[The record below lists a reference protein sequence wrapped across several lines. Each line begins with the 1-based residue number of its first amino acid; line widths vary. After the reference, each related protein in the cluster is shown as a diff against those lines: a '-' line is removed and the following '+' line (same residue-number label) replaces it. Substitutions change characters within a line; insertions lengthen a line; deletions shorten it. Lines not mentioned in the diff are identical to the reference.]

1 MIPLLLIAA
10 TGGLGAFLI
19 WRAFTAQPTLA
30 DIQARLARPGRTA
43 SAPVGPSARDEIE
56 HRMVQWVVALL
67 CRTGLDPAR
76 QSQDLAVTRTTVEQH
91 VVTKLTWALGG
102 FLLVAFGAGLLAVAG
117 IGVLAGPIV
126 VVAVLFAAGGFLL
139 ADVGLTDRAKKDR
152 RAFRHALGGYLDLVD
167 VMTAAGAGPETV
179 LKRAAEAGDGWAF
192 ELIRASLD
200 AARRSR
206 RVSIWEA
213 LGELGGQLGVVELGQ
228 LAASATLVD
237 TEGARIRDSL
247 AAQADTM
254 RASQLSEVEAEA
266 ESATERMS
274 VPVVVL
280 LFAFIL
286 FIGYPAV
293 ANISGIGT

>member
-1 MIPLLLIAA
+1 
-10 TGGLGAFLI
+10 
-19 WRAFTAQPTLA
+19 
-30 DIQARLARPGRTA
+30 
-43 SAPVGPSARDEIE
+43 
-56 HRMVQWVVALL
+56 
-67 CRTGLDPAR
+67 
-76 QSQDLAVTRTTVEQH
+76 
-91 VVTKLTWALGG
+91 
-102 FLLVAFGAGLLAVAG
+102 
-117 IGVLAGPIV
+117 V